1 VATFKFSIK
10 IVLCNAKNAPDKY
23 SKMKITKT
31 KLYLLFCVALL
42 SSCTFTT
49 TKTKNPNFIDEAKV
63 SNELTSIIK
72 AENINLNG
80 KEIKIN
86 NKATSELEV
95 SIINGINIPNT
106 EDQRKAF
113 GKSIGTIIKSNLKDP
128 NEYETYKVI
137 FVTKEETANVTK
149 RNWVGNVF
157 SAKEL

>member
-1 VATFKFSIK
+1 MILTG
-10 IVLCNAKNAPDKY
+10 
-23 SKMKITKT
+23 MKIKKT
-31 KLYLLFCVALL
+31 KLYLLLCVAVL

-49 TKTKNPNFIDEAKV
+49 TKTKDPIFSDGAKV

-80 KEIKIN
+80 KEITTN
-86 NKATSELEV
+86 NKTTSELEV
-95 SIINGINIPNT
+95 SISNGINIPNT
-106 EDQRKAF
+106 ENQRNAF

-128 NEYETYKVI
+128 NQYDTYKVL

-157 SAKEL
+157 SSREL

>member
-1 VATFKFSIK
+1 
-10 IVLCNAKNAPDKY
+10 
-23 SKMKITKT
+23 MKTTKT
-31 KLYLLFCVALL
+31 KPYLLICLAVL

-49 TKTKNPNFIDEAKV
+49 TKTKNPIFSDEAKV

-80 KEIKIN
+80 KEITTN
-86 NKATSELEV
+86 NKTASELEV
-95 SIINGINIPNT
+95 SITNGINIPNS
-106 EDQRKAF
+106 ENQRKAF

-128 NEYETYKVI
+128 NEYDTYKVL

-157 SAKEL
+157 SSREL